1 MGPEICAR
9 EHFRHFPGSKST
21 RLVAVHQDDILCPKM
36 ITKSPNV
43 LPEVI
48 SSTGTSPRAF
58 QISNMEHFSIAESSR
73 MHTTPGGQSPPEN
86 VPQISTMSVG
96 VILSTRNVLEM
107 SEIIHGEHFAVQKV
121 LMNVQMSPEPHF
133 RGQKSSLRK
142 LCSFGILYSRGHSG
156 PPQHTGVYRCI
167 TSPQTQ
173 L

>member
-73 MHTTPGGQSPPEN
+73 MHTTPGGQSSPEN
-86 VPQISTMSVG
+86 APQISKMSVRG
-96 VILSTRNVLEM
+96 HFKHQKCPRNVRNHPRRTFCSAKSAHEC
-107 SEIIHGEHFAVQKV
+107 S
-121 LMNVQMSPEPHF
+121 NVSGATF
-133 RGQKSSLRK
+133 
-142 LCSFGILYSRGHSG
+142 SG
-156 PPQHTGVYRCI
+156 PEIFST
-167 TSPQTQ
+167 
-173 L
+173 